1 MRGCAVQDWQ
11 FFDVARLTAIYNK
24 ENTYEIY
31 KHGFLQREAAARAQ
45 VPSPPPAGALG

>member
-1 MRGCAVQDWQ
+1 MQDWQ

-31 KHGFLQREAAARAQ
+31 KHGFAQREAAARAQ
-45 VPSPPPAGALG
+45 VDPPPQHI